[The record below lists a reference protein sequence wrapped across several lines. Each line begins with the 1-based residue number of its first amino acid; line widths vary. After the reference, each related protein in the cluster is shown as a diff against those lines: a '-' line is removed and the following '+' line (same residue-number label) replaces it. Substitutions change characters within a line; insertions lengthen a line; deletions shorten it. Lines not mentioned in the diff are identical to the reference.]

1 MKITAVDSVLLR
13 IPTAKPIAL
22 SLPTHDLVVAT
33 IRTDE
38 GVSGFGYSL
47 VFGSGGSEAVLA
59 YVRSRLGPM
68 LVGED
73 PLFVERLW
81 ERMYRADRG
90 IKRQGVAAYALSALD
105 IGLWDL
111 VGKAAG
117 LPLYKLWGA
126 ATDRVDAYGSGGW
139 AAYALE
145 DVIGEAQHYAAL
157 GCRYYKMKI
166 HHP

>member
-1 MKITAVDSVLLR
+1 MRSMKITAVETALLR
-13 IPTAKPIAL
+13 ISTAKPIAL

-38 GVSGFGYSL
+38 GVSGCGYSL

-81 ERMYRADRG
+81 ETMFLADRG
-90 IKRQGVAAYALSALD
+90 SKRQGIAAYAMSALD

-111 VGKAAG
+111 VGQAAH
-117 LPLYKLWGA
+117 LPLFKLWG
-126 ATDRVDAYGSGGW
+126 
-139 AAYALE
+139 
-145 DVIGEAQHYAAL
+145 
-157 GCRYYKMKI
+157 
-166 HHP
+166 